1 MFGPTT
7 WSPPTVLGDAVLR
20 HALLW
25 LTFCFSLSAHSFA
38 LLNAGLEGSLRLPYI
53 HMAATARNL
62 VHNSRLLLQSVLVLD
77 SRQLSAEGGC
87 HQSEDCSDVV
97 SSAYP
102 SHIFA

>member
-25 LTFCFSLSAHSFA
+25 LTFCFSLSAGSFA

-53 HMAATARNL
+53 HMAATARDL
-62 VHNSRLLLQSVLVLD
+62 VHNSRLLLQSVMVLD
-77 SRQLSAEGGC
+77 SCQLSAEGGC
-87 HQSEDCSDVV
+87 QSDDCSDVV

>member
-1 MFGPTT
+1 MFGLAC

-53 HMAATARNL
+53 YMAATARDL
-62 VHNSRLLLQSVLVLD
+62 VHNSRLLLHSVMVLD
-77 SRQLSAEGGC
+77 SRQLSAEGEC
-87 HQSEDCSDVV
+87 QSEDCSDV